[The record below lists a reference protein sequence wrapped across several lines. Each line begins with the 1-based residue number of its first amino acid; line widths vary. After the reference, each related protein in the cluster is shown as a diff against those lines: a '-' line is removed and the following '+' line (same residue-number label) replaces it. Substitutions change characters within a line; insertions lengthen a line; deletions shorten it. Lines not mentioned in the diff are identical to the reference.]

1 MREGGRTSRGRRGHH
16 DRRRMAS
23 AGIPRAKAVLF
34 DIDGTLIETGGAG
47 ARSWSWAFE
56 RLHGVPA
63 DIASSSSAG
72 MTDPDV
78 ASRTFEAVL
87 GRAPSDHELARL
99 FAWYVYRLQHEI
111 AISEGYRILSGVV
124 ETLGRLM
131 DRGVVLGIVSGGL
144 EGSARIKLEPG
155 HLNRYFPVGAFG
167 TDSRDRHEITRVAI
181 ARVSTMHGRDIE
193 PSDVMVVGDTPLDV
207 DAAHA
212 VGAISLAVASGSY
225 SVDELRRSGA
235 DFVLASLEEP
245 FPISTDHD
253 EP

>member
-1 MREGGRTSRGRRGHH
+1 MTSPGTPT
-16 DRRRMAS
+16 
-23 AGIPRAKAVLF
+23 IKAVLF
-34 DIDGTLIETGGAG
+34 DIDGTLIDTGGAG
-47 ARSWSWAFE
+47 ARSWRWAFE

-63 DIASSSSAG
+63 DIATSSSAG

-78 ASRTFEAVL
+78 AIRTFEAVL

-99 FAWYVYRLQHEI
+99 FAWYVYRLQHEV
-111 AISEGYRILSGVV
+111 AISEGYRILGGVV

-144 EGSARIKLEPG
+144 EGSARIKLERG

-167 TDSRDRHEITRVAI
+167 TDSRDRREITRVAI
-181 ARVSTMHGRDIE
+181 ARVSMMHGRDIE
-193 PSDVMVVGDTPLDV
+193 ASDVIVVGDTPLDV
-207 DAAHA
+207 DAANA
-212 VGAISLAVASGSY
+212 VGAISLGVASGTY
-225 SVDELRRSGA
+225 AVDELRRSGA

-245 FPISTDHD
+245 FPLTTDTD